1 MLLKFGLPRFQQEKF
16 EKNLQLVGKVEEFTA
31 RKGCTSAQ
39 LAINWTLALSR
50 RLKTTIVLIPGSSTA
65 DRVLE
70 NSKIVDV
77 SEEDLDQIDAILKTF
92 TPAGARYPPIVQTNT

>member
-1 MLLKFGLPRFQQEKF
+1 MM
-16 EKNLQLVGKVEEFTA
+16 
-31 RKGCTSAQ
+31 
-39 LAINWTLALSR
+39 
-50 RLKTTIVLIPGSSTA
+50 IVPIPGSSTA